1 MLEGIA
7 IGAAI
12 MYFYDP
18 DRGRSRR
25 CTLRDQTNAQVRKKR
40 QAIDVMTRDLQNRAQ
55 GVQHMAKAR
64 FHHEPVQD
72 DVLVERIR
80 AELGRHVTHTSSIVV
95 TADNG
100 HVTLS
105 GPVLANEVQEL
116 VRLVRWTPGVKS
128 VDNNLD
134 LHDSSEGVPGLQGQ
148 GHLPQKAAR
157 WSPATSLL
165 ALGAGTLLTLYG
177 TTRRGL
183 TGMLS
188 TFLGSGMVAKA
199 FWDTEHRFDPING
212 HQASLEER
220 HRGSRHE
227 TQDEEPSTPVM
238 QSAEVL

>member
-25 CTLRDQTNAQVRKKR
+25 CTLKDQTNAQVRRKR
-40 QAIDVMTRDLQNRAQ
+40 QALDVMTRDLQNRAQ

-64 FHHEPVQD
+64 LNNEPVHD
-72 DVLVERIR
+72 EVLVQRIR

-105 GPVLANEVQEL
+105 GPVLANEVQDL
-116 VRLVRWTPGVKS
+116 VRVVRWTPGVKS

-134 LHDSSEGVPGLQGQ
+134 QHESGEGVPGLQGH
-148 GHLPQKAAR
+148 GHLPHKTAR

-165 ALGAGTLLTLYG
+165 ALGAGALLTLYG
-177 TTRRGL
+177 TTRRGI
-183 TGMLS
+183 TGMLT

-212 HQASLEER
+212 GHTSVDQTQ
-220 HRGSRHE
+220 GSRRE
-227 TQDEEPSTPVM
+227 SYEEEPSTPVM

>member
-25 CTLRDQTNAQVRKKR
+25 CTLKDQTNAQVKKKR
-40 QAIDVMTRDLQNRAQ
+40 QALDVMTRDLQNRAQ
-55 GVQHMAKAR
+55 GVQHIAKAR
-64 FHHEPVQD
+64 FNHEPVSD
-72 DVLVERIR
+72 DVLIERIR

-100 HVTLS
+100 HVTVS
-105 GPVLANEVQEL
+105 GPVLVNEVQDL
-116 VRLVRWTPGVKS
+116 VRVIRWTPGVKS

-134 LHDSSEGVPGLQGQ
+134 VHESNEGVPGLQGH
-148 GHLPQKAAR
+148 GHLPQKSAR

-165 ALGAGTLLTLYG
+165 ALGAGTLLSLYG

-183 TGMLS
+183 TGMLT

-212 HQASLEER
+212 HQTSVDQKSQGS
-220 HRGSRHE
+220 HRE
-227 TQDEEPSTPVM
+227 VEDEEASAPVM